1 MSRRRSPIGFVE
13 ALARRLGRRGA
24 PPPESPF
31 RYVFIVGYARSGSTM
46 LQKVL
51 ASIDGFLV
59 TSENADALSGLFFA
73 YQSACTAHREQS
85 TPLPD
90 DPHDP
95 AAGSA
100 DRFDPDRYARSLAQA
115 FVDELVQPPARA
127 RLIGFKEARYFD
139 RLDVFDEFVG
149 FLQRAFVPSLVVF
162 NKRDPAAVAQ
172 SGWWRNY
179 PRAPLIAE
187 IERFDR
193 LAAAYAKTRPADT
206 IIVDYDRYARNATA
220 LRPLFAKLGVPFD
233 ADAIQTILATP
244 SDD

>member
-1 MSRRRSPIGFVE
+1 MGFVE
-13 ALARRLGRRGA
+13 ALARRLGRRDT

-31 RYVFIVGYARSGSTM
+31 RYVFIVAYARSGSTM
-46 LQKVL
+46 LQQVL
-51 ASIDGFLV
+51 ASIEGFLA

-73 YQSACTAHREQS
+73 YQSACTAQHEQS
-85 TPLPD
+85 PPLPD
-90 DPHDP
+90 DPDDP
-95 AAGSA
+95 AARGA

-115 FVDELVQPPARA
+115 FVDEIVQPAARV
-127 RLIGFKEARYFD
+127 RLIGFREARYFD

-149 FLQRAFVPSLVVF
+149 FLQRAFVPALVVF

-179 PRAPLIAE
+179 PREPLIAE

-206 IIVDYDRYARNATA
+206 IVVDYEHYAWNASA
-220 LRPLFAKLGVPFD
+220 LRPLFTKLGVAFD
-233 ADAIQTILATP
+233 ADTIQKILATP
-244 SDD
+244 SED